1 MRMAGTGGSRG
12 LVVMRRRDAIDREEA
27 RRTARPA
34 LRQMS
39 GDADREDDCLQHRQ
53 QGDDAHGERR
63 HGNNSLVPQTRHV
76 EQSRARRSSGS
87 EPLLKRSLVPK
98 TRPPRKSSALATA
111 ARAEGKDGERRR
123 RRRMGATASNDRGFP
138 PRQSPSPM
146 RRPSRAPDRART
158 SGAKEKVVGAKRPVA
173 SQILSADA
181 TRASLSEAAHAAG
194 A

>member
-1 MRMAGTGGSRG
+1 VRMAGTGGSRG

-98 TRPPRKSSALATA
+98 TRSPHKSSSLATA
-111 ARAEGKDGERRR
+111 ARARREGRRAPKKASNGRDRLERSGLSAATIAVADASPQPSAGPRALVRREGKGGR
-123 RRRMGATASNDRGFP
+123 S
-138 PRQSPSPM
+138 
-146 RRPSRAPDRART
+146 
-158 SGAKEKVVGAKRPVA
+158 EKAGCVA
-173 SQILSADA
+173 NFVCGRD
-181 TRASLSEAAHAAG
+181 TG
-194 A
+194 V